1 MYLFSSELTTKLDA
15 ARCLTQECIEI
26 CHDIFIDTNN
36 EDNTNINHWF
46 DNVSIY
52 IYIHTAA
59 TL

>member
-1 MYLFSSELTTKLDA
+1 MYSIFSELPTKLEA

-46 DNVSIY
+46 DDVS